1 MKRKEFG
8 EEFSKI
14 TLCGAVIVI
23 VALILLPRPNYAS
36 NDRMIISRMEY
47 KKMMLNKNK
56 AEEEENKE
64 NAINDNISSKEVIV
78 VDDKKVKKPSTAELI
93 RLYESKGGK
102 IRNLLI
108 RLNDGRILIDDIN
121 DVVYYLDK
129 KGEIATTSSKNFN
142 KKKLHYKVY
151 VIERIVQRDGV
162 ISLDI
167 YSNKGKS
174 FYTTPLVQEGV
185 EE

>member
-1 MKRKEFG
+1 MKGKEFG

-23 VALILLPRPNYAS
+23 VALILLPRPNYAN
-36 NDRMIISRMEY
+36 NDKLIISRMEY

-78 VDDKKVKKPSTAELI
+78 VEDKVKKPSTAELI
-93 RLYESKGGK
+93 RLYESEGGK